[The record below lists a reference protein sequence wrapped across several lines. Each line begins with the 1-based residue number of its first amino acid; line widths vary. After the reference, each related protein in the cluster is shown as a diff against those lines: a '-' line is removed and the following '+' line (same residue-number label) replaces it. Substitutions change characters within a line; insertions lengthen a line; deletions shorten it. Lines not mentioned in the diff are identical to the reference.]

1 MTSIR
6 LLDRESKQILEEEPP
21 AKNAL
26 VWLYKDNLISKIA
39 RFLLAHV
46 PFLGWAYAQFQ
57 KSAYSKKSIDP
68 FIEKYKVNRGEFL
81 AEEFSTFSDFF
92 ERRLKSCARP
102 IHLDEKKLISPA
114 DGRVKVIQEKTF
126 DVKGK
131 HFSLERLVKDKNIA
145 KKFEGGKILTVR
157 LAPQDY
163 HRLHAPLG
171 GKILSVK
178 KMNGPLFSVSPIAL
192 KQNLSILH
200 ENKRV
205 LLEFESYAMVLVGAT
220 FVGTIHLKVKEGD
233 EVKKGDEIGHF
244 SFGGSMCVLL
254 LKEGVIVEEDLHFPE
269 GEVLIKMGQPIA
281 SL

>member
-6 LLDRESKQILEEEPP
+6 LLDRETKEIFEEHPP

-26 VWLYKDNLISKIA
+26 VWLYRDNLISKIA
-39 RFLLAHV
+39 RFLIAYV

-57 KSAYSKKSIDP
+57 KTPLSKNSIAP
-68 FIEKYKVNRGEFL
+68 FIEKYNVNRSEFL
-81 AEEFSTFSDFF
+81 SENFSSFSDFF
-92 ERRLKSCARP
+92 ERRLKASARP
-102 IHLDEKKLISPA
+102 IDSDEKKLVSPA
-114 DGRVKVIQEKTF
+114 DGRVKLIEEKTF

-131 HFSLERLVKDKNIA
+131 SFSLEKLVNDTKLA
-145 KKFEGGKILTVR
+145 KKFENGKILTVR

-163 HRLHAPLG
+163 HRLHAPLDG
-171 GKILSVK
+171 RVLSVK
-178 KMNGPLFSVSPIAL
+178 KMRGPLFSVSPIAL
-192 KQNLSILH
+192 TKNLSILH

-205 LLEFESYAMVLVGAT
+205 ILEFENYAMVLVGAT
-220 FVGTIHLKVKEGD
+220 FVGTIHLKIKEED

-254 LKEGVIVEEDLHFPE
+254 LKEGVSVEEDLHFPD